1 MGEVIRSACRHIAR
15 RRGRALLTAGGVL
28 IGVWMVTLV
37 TLVGA
42 AGADAVSGEL
52 QSMGLQGLSVS
63 AVSGEILDENCL
75 SAIRSVNGVQAAMPL
90 VTVGG
95 QGTLGDYTF
104 TAYVGGIDA
113 GAHQVVALETAA
125 GRLFRESD
133 IRAGA
138 PVCVVDE
145 AVAIA
150 AYGSSN
156 AVGRSLALSVGE
168 TTLTLRVVG
177 VAKAGSSLL
186 QSVSGY
192 LSGLVYLPYTT
203 LQEVSGKQNFTQIA
217 VQLAGDDRTETVR
230 RQVIAA
236 LERSTGETDRFAAE
250 DLAAQRGR
258 LTRILDVVSWVLT
271 AVSAV
276 SLVVAGTG
284 MLTSLLTAVNERVR
298 EIGIKQALGA
308 THRRIMAEFLTESL
322 LLAAGGATAGIVV
335 GAAVGAGGL
344 ALFGLTPVM
353 PWGRLC
359 LVWTVTVLLGGVFGW
374 YPARRAAALHPAEA
388 LRAQIG

>member
-42 AGADAVSGEL
+42 AGADAVNGEL

-75 SAIRSVNGVQAAMPL
+75 SAIRSVNGVRAAMPL

-95 QGTLGDYTF
+95 RGTLGDYTF

-113 GAHQVVALETAA
+113 GARQVVSLETAA

-133 IRAGA
+133 VRAGA

-145 AVAIA
+145 AVALA

-156 AVGRSLALSVGE
+156 AVGRTLTLSVGE

-203 LQEVSGKQNFTQIA
+203 LQEVSGKQTFTQIA
-217 VQLAGDDRTETVR
+217 VQMAEDDRTETVR

-322 LLAAGGATAGIVV
+322 LLAAGGATAGIAV
-335 GAAVGAGGL
+335 GAAVGVGGL
-344 ALFGLTPVM
+344 AVFGLTPVM